1 MKVMSFCVAI
11 LAALAWSNIFT
22 LSGSLSFEKGYLNI
36 DTTKTCNVDTT
47 YINCSL
53 ENGLAYYSTL
63 DTAIAV
69 FFQPRYSI
77 GAVVVPSPITTG
89 VVNYSH
95 TFTQVMRYEFMNWVD
110 WGIIVMDRD
119 SAQRLLDRILP
130 DSISIE
136 SRVINHKKVC
146 DVDPSQCVGWGAYGG
161 GAEGVI
167 SDEQAARLPTKKFQ
181 IDEASVPSE
190 TPKSEQP
197 GGTLK
202 LGAGTIHVGNISLE
216 SGSKVEF
223 LNPGRETVIIADG
236 SLNWS
241 AQIVNSDLQT
251 VAKGFKLIEYAP
263 GYIHIEGD
271 WAGTIHAR
279 WCELTLGQ
287 VKKTAYGSFVA
298 KKVYLGNG
306 LTIYRIHFCP
316 IPLTDMV

>member
-1 MKVMSFCVAI
+1 MSFCVAI

-167 SDEQAARLPTKKFQ
+167 SDEQASRLPTKKVQ
-181 IDEASVPSE
+181 IDQASIPAE
-190 TPKSEQP
+190 TPASEQP
-197 GGTLK
+197 GDTTSAADTTSADTSASAGDSSAAADS
-202 LGAGTIHVGNISLE
+202 LGNPLWFTKSAPLAGSVTQGMQYRVFDMNGIYLYE
-216 SGSKVEF
+216 DRWRGSIKA
-223 LNPGRETVIIADG
+223 LGRPVI
-236 SLNWS
+236 
-241 AQIVNSDLQT
+241 VR
-251 VAKGFKLIEYAP
+251 F
-263 GYIHIEGD
+263 
-271 WAGTIHAR
+271 
-279 WCELTLGQ
+279 
-287 VKKTAYGSFVA
+287 
-298 KKVYLGNG
+298 GNG
-306 LTIYRIHFCP
+306 LTKVFR
-316 IPLTDMV
+316 